1 MRSKR
6 KPYLNTLET
15 LDLLREDFD
24 VLMTYEALKKHI
36 QRGNLKTRQF
46 KRGGTHLITRGALT
60 EFIKHYD
67 KL

>member
-1 MRSKR
+1 MRR
-6 KPYLNTLET
+6 PYLNTLET

-36 QRGNLKTRQF
+36 QRGNLRTRQF
-46 KRGGTHLITRGALT
+46 KRGGTHLITRGAIT